1 MFYPTFNSYNLA
13 MDWRYKLLRI
23 DSQAGITV
31 GMVALLLSNWLDA
44 WYQLP
49 QNFIYFLALANIAYG
64 CYSFS
69 LLIRKKRPKILI
81 MLLIVANLTWAFLC
95 LRWVI
100 VFSKTANSF
109 GLAHLLLEALFV
121 GGLACLE
128 WRWRELLITNPTRS

>member
-1 MFYPTFNSYNLA
+1 
-13 MDWRYKLLRI
+13 MDWRYRLLRI

-31 GMVALLLSNWLDA
+31 GVVALLLSNWLHA

-49 QNFIYFLALANIAYG
+49 QNFIYFLALANITYG

-69 LLIRKKRPKILI
+69 LLIRSKRPKILI
-81 MLLIVANLTWAFLC
+81 MLLVVANLTWALLC

-100 VFSKTANSF
+100 VFRQTASPF
-109 GLAHLLLEALFV
+109 GLAHLLLETLFV

-128 WRWRELLITNPTRS
+128 WRWRELLQTNPARLEQNSTAKAN